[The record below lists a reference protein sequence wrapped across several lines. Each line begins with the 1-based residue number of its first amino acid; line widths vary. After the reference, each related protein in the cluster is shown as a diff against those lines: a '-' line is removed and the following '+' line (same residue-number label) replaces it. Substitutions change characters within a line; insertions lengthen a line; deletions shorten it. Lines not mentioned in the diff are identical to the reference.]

1 MFLRTHWGSPCCFL
15 PGQLLK
21 SSGWSNIYIC
31 SETPSVWLAKKS
43 GFSRCLI
50 LLTLFFFTDTLC
62 MPSTSFPAPP
72 FLSHGSGVNY
82 DPYILVLILFVI
94 INVTSMGQRRKNTQ
108 PILILFLIDKIQVHI
123 LHRRL
128 SRRGDWGTPLLL
140 LCHDIQ

>member
-1 MFLRTHWGSPCCFL
+1 MFLRTHWGFPCCFL

-43 GFSRCLI
+43 GFSRYLI

-72 FLSHGSGVNY
+72 FLSHGSGVHF

-94 INVTSMGQRRKNTQ
+94 INATSMGQRTKYAANPHLIPNRQNPGTLSSSS
-108 PILILFLIDKIQVHI
+108 PIPPESLGNSSAPTL
-123 LHRRL
+123 
-128 SRRGDWGTPLLL
+128 P
-140 LCHDIQ
+140 